1 MRAPFAFLA
10 PFALLAP
17 LALLAACQPPAAE
30 PEEPTPPSITLG
42 GVDLSQPI
50 AVRGN
55 EPFWAVDIT
64 AAQLKYY
71 GPDRPEQLANNP
83 GPVVQGTTAVFT
95 AMTDQNNAL
104 VVTLIDTDCSDGM
117 SDRLYPLTAQVQIGT
132 ETLSGCA
139 ISQAE
144 FDAGGEG
151 GGDQTAEVT
160 PPVE

>member
-1 MRAPFAFLA
+1 MRLA
-10 PFALLAP
+10 LALLAP
-17 LALLAACQPPAAE
+17 LALLAACQQPAPA
-30 PEEPTPPSITLG
+30 PDEPTPPPSITLG
-42 GVDLSQPI
+42 GVDLGQPV

-64 AAQLKYY
+64 PTQLKYY

-95 AMTDQNNAL
+95 AMTGQNNAL

-160 PPVE
+160 PPAQ